1 MCLFWQPWY
10 SFSRRQSLQSQT
22 EKKETLYQQAN
33 HLWSKQ
39 RGEAGPLKCACVPF
53 WGATGA
59 TRFDKNSILSRTL
72 AVIQLS
78 SCRVD
83 PSRIHVTDRRL
94 SAPAVSCLP
103 SSHLCVMSLPPSS
116 SDSLSDPSVASTT
129 RLSGYVQLRESFQK
143 GFVCSATI
151 SCVESWSILHT
162 PFSIFEWKQH
172 HVSPVVGKMCFF
184 IRGDLTVNL

>member
-59 TRFDKNSILSRTL
+59 ARFDKNSILSRTL

-83 PSRIHVTDRRL
+83 PWRIDVCLHPPSHVSPPRI
-94 SAPAVSCLP
+94 SAWCRCHRPPLIRCQIRP
-103 SSHLCVMSLPPSS
+103 SPPQRDFLGMFSSGNPFKKVLCVQRQ
-116 SDSLSDPSVASTT
+116 SVVLNHD
-129 RLSGYVQLRESFQK
+129 RY
-143 GFVCSATI
+143 
-151 SCVESWSILHT
+151 SILH
-162 PFSIFEWKQH
+162 
-172 HVSPVVGKMCFF
+172 SPYLNESSTMSV
-184 IRGDLTVNL
+184 L